1 MGFYILAMLAGWCLL
16 SVVVGLT
23 AGRLIHLMSV
33 RAPGALRL
41 RRLRPRQG
49 RMRGQRGGRLWAMR

>member
-1 MGFYILAMLAGWCLL
+1 MVFYILAILAGWCLL

-23 AGRLIHLMSV
+23 AGRLIHLMSG
-33 RAPGALRL
+33 RAPGPLRL

-49 RMRGQRGGRLWAMR
+49 RLRGGRLWALR